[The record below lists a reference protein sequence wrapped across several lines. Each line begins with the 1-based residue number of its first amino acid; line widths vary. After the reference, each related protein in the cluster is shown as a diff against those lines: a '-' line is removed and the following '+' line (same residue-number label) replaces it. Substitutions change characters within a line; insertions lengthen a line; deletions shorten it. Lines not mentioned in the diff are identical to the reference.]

1 MNLKLWVPS
10 FTVMVLLLG
19 HATVQ
24 PVHAEPT
31 AHIARASW
39 QVFSPSAGGFSVS
52 MPGQPTE
59 RLVQEFLHM
68 FSVEHDGRIY
78 AVGYAELDQERLNA
92 ALQENPDGFWNG
104 IRRGLLQ
111 DGEADLTGDRPISL
125 NGYTGREIEY
135 EDADGLTG
143 KVRVFVVNQRLYQVM
158 AVEVAD
164 GSDIEDSE
172 EAEAFLES
180 FQLLAQ

>member
-1 MNLKLWVPS
+1 
-10 FTVMVLLLG
+10 MVLSLG

-24 PVHAEPT
+24 PVQAEP
-31 AHIARASW
+31 AAQIARSGW
-39 QVFSPSAGGFSVS
+39 QLFSPSAGGFSVS
-52 MPGQPTE
+52 MPGEPTE

-78 AVGYAELDQERLNA
+78 AVGYVELDQERLNT
-92 ALQENPDGFWNG
+92 ALQDNPDGFWNG

-111 DGEADLTGDRPISL
+111 DGQADLTGDRPISL

-143 KVRVFVVNQRLYQVM
+143 KVRVYVVNQRIYQVM
-158 AVEVAD
+158 AVEAAE
-164 GSDIEDSE
+164 GNDIEDSE